1 MNRAAWNEVKGLS
14 TEEAKSN
21 YVAAFLAFLERN
33 AGESSDAN
41 KALVRY
47 PSLPLSSLSL
57 RWQTVVNEVDKG
69 WSMFLFGWD
78 GTLNIQVLAA

>member
-47 PSLPLSSLSL
+47 LSLALSSLSL

-69 WSMFLFGWD
+69 
-78 GTLNIQVLAA
+78 